1 MSDVFVSYAR
11 PDEPH
16 ARRVVDAFRAAGYH
30 VWRDDELPAHRP
42 YADVIEERIAGA
54 KAVVALWSAEAARSD
69 WVRAEADTARAEG
82 KLVQASLD
90 GTIPPL
96 PFNQIQ
102 CADLGGW
109 DGSEETSGWRKL
121 LSSLAELVG
130 PISPR
135 GGPAPARSGARI
147 GVCVLPFQNMSGD
160 SEQEYF
166 SDGISEDITTDLS
179 KVSALAVT
187 ARNTAF
193 TFKGRAVDILDVAR
207 RLGVSH
213 VLEGSVRKAGG
224 RVRITAQLID
234 GATGDHLWA
243 ERYDRELTD
252 IFDIQDEIS
261 KAIVDALKLKL
272 LPAERKAI
280 ENRGTTNSDAY
291 NLYLMARQSWITGD
305 FGDRRREEKVIR
317 ICKRAVELDPDY
329 PQAWALMAL
338 AQSNLCHGFAASE
351 AVDDGA
357 AAAERALLLD
367 PGIAEAHLP
376 KAWRLAELGHHEE
389 ANRELGIAL
398 ELNPDSWEVNK
409 EAARLFY
416 RQRRLDDAARHLER
430 ATRVMEADYHGMGM
444 LLAYYHGRKDLENAR
459 ATARRA
465 LEQVE
470 KVLAADPDNGAA
482 LAFGAMSLATLGN
495 IDRARDWIERCLLVD
510 PDNLQM
516 RYNLAWGINKVMGDP
531 EGALEMLRPVLSSAG
546 ANIVRLAANDPNLDN
561 LRNDQLFKEMMS
573 AAKARV
579 GLAPDSPFIPP
590 AGGEAQLH
598 S

>member
-16 ARRVVDAFRAAGYH
+16 ARRVVEAFRAAGYH

-42 YADVIEERIAGA
+42 YADVIGERIAGA
-54 KAVVALWSAEAARSD
+54 KALVALWSAEAARSD
-69 WVRAEADTARAEG
+69 WVRAEADTARSEG
-82 KLVQASLD
+82 KLIQASLD

-109 DGSEETSGWRKL
+109 DGSEETPGWRKL

-130 PISPR
+130 PTE
-135 GGPAPARSGARI
+135 PAQASSPARSCARI
-147 GVCVLPFQNMSGD
+147 GICVLPFQNMSGD

-207 RLGVSH
+207 KLGVTH

-234 GATGDHLWA
+234 GATGDHVWA

-252 IFDIQDEIS
+252 IFEIQDEIS
-261 KAIVDALKLKL
+261 KAIVDALKLRL

-317 ICKRAVELDPDY
+317 ICRRAVELDPDY

-338 AQSNLCHGFAASE
+338 AQSNLCHGF
-351 AVDDGA
+351 
-357 AAAERALLLD
+357 
-367 PGIAEAHLP
+367 
-376 KAWRLAELGHHEE
+376 
-389 ANRELGIAL
+389 
-398 ELNPDSWEVNK
+398 
-409 EAARLFY
+409 
-416 RQRRLDDAARHLER
+416 
-430 ATRVMEADYHGMGM
+430 
-444 LLAYYHGRKDLENAR
+444 
-459 ATARRA
+459 
-465 LEQVE
+465 
-470 KVLAADPDNGAA
+470 
-482 LAFGAMSLATLGN
+482 
-495 IDRARDWIERCLLVD
+495 
-510 PDNLQM
+510 
-516 RYNLAWGINKVMGDP
+516 
-531 EGALEMLRPVLSSAG
+531 
-546 ANIVRLAANDPNLDN
+546 
-561 LRNDQLFKEMMS
+561 
-573 AAKARV
+573 
-579 GLAPDSPFIPP
+579 
-590 AGGEAQLH
+590 
-598 S
+598 